1 MKHRNIPF
9 GYHYENGM
17 PAIQPAEAGTVK
29 QIFDSYIQG
38 QSLLNIAKKLND
50 EKAEYIPGVYGWNKA
65 RLMRII
71 DDSRYLGND
80 LYPAIIPAETY
91 EQAHL
96 LKDQK
101 NTQKEIDRTA
111 GIFRLAVPVICP
123 NCGNEMHRRHDS
135 RWKVPQRWGC
145 HNSECKTII
154 KLSDTDLLQSI
165 TNILNRIISQPDII
179 EMSIDT
185 NEVGNDIRRLNMEI
199 AHALETCSFNKEDL
213 RKKMLTC
220 VSLKYKGIDSATYT
234 ANRLKA
240 DFEKSSPL
248 SAFSAELCRRTVKSI
263 QLKKDGTVGLT
274 LINDQQIGKEK
285 AS

>member
-38 QSLLNIAKKLND
+38 QSLLYIAKKLND

-91 EQAHL
+91 EEAHL